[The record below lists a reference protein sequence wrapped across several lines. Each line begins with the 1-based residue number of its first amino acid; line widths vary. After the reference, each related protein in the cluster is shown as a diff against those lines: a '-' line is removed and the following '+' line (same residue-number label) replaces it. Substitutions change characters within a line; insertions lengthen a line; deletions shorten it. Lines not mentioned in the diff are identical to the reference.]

1 MAGRTSAVEPE
12 DVERVYDDDGLVDG
26 RVREE
31 ALTAVAAALTG
42 AVAGFAAEEGAGAS
56 TGFLAAKPEDGG
68 RLLDGDLWEV
78 PPVADFFSAEAPE
91 GVWRVLDGVVVF
103 FSPAEADFWRGEEEE
118 RAGKFS
124 VVFSHGFG
132 AVAVEEEAAAAG
144 QAAADGAA
152 PATTTGAAPGFWTM

>member
-26 RVREE
+26 RVKKK

-42 AVAGFAAEEGAGAS
+42 AIAGFAAEEGAGAS
-56 TGFLAAKPEDGG
+56 TGFLAAKPEGGG

-78 PPVADFFSAEAPE
+78 PPVADFFSAEGLGLGLA
-91 GVWRVLDGVVVF
+91 
-103 FSPAEADFWRGEEEE
+103 EEEE
-118 RAGKFS
+118 EASDGKLSS
-124 VVFSHGFG
+124 VFAYGFG
-132 AVAVEEEAAAAG
+132 AVAVEEEAAAVG
-144 QAAADGAA
+144 QAAAAGAV